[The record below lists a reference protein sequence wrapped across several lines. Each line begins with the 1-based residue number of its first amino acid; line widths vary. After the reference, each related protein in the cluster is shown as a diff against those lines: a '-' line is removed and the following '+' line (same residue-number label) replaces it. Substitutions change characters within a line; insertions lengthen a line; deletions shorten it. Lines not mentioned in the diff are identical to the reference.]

1 MNYFELYP
9 GDYLRDTTR
18 LTLIEHGAYLRLLM
32 AYYAEETPLPADE
45 TELFVI
51 VSAVS
56 AADKAAVRKVAA
68 RFFPVGDDGLRR
80 NGRADKEIAKAEER
94 MIGADERKGNEKE
107 RQRRTRA
114 RRTKLFYDLREVGI
128 VPDAMST
135 MDELRKLHAEH
146 VTRDKGVTQ
155 HVTNGVTERDKYR
168 DCHGV
173 NTATRPQ
180 TPYTNQEQKPSSSS
194 SVAGQP
200 ARPPASLPKGDDDGP
215 VPGEQDL
222 PSWIPRPL
230 WREFY
235 RHRAVLRKPLSIPG
249 QRQVVRRLVELSEAG
264 HDIAASLR
272 QTMAAGL
279 VIPVTPKDPDHANVP
294 ASRKLSAVD
303 QVAAKIRERRER
315 EHADNQ
321 SPFATLG
328 HG

>member
-18 LTLIEHGAYLRLLM
+18 LSLVEHGAYLRLLM
-32 AYYAEETPLPADE
+32 AYYAEEQPLPADE
-45 TELFVI
+45 AELFVI

-56 AADKAAVRKVAA
+56 AADKAAVRKVAS

-80 NGRADKEIAKAEER
+80 NGRADEEIEKA
-94 MIGADERKGNEKE
+94 
-107 RQRRTRA
+107 QRRIAISRENGSKGGRKKNPTGNPTGNPAGTQQGTRSGEA
-114 RRTKLFYDLREVGI
+114 
-128 VPDAMST
+128 
-135 MDELRKLHAEH
+135 LH
-146 VTRDKGVTQ
+146 
-155 HVTNGVTERDKYR
+155 
-168 DCHGV
+168 
-173 NTATRPQ
+173 
-180 TPYTNQEQKPSSSS
+180 TPHAIHHQEQKPSPSS

-279 VIPVTPKDPDHANVP
+279 VIPVTPKDPDHADVP

-315 EHADNQ
+315 EHADNEP
-321 SPFATLG
+321 PFATLG

>member
-18 LTLIEHGAYLRLLM
+18 LSLVEHGAYLRLLM
-32 AYYAEETPLPADE
+32 AYYAEEQPLPADE
-45 TELFVI
+45 AELFVI

-56 AADKAAVRKVAA
+56 AADKAAVRKVAS

-80 NGRADKEIAKAEER
+80 NGRADEEIEKA
-94 MIGADERKGNEKE
+94 
-107 RQRRTRA
+107 QRRIAISRENGSKGGRKKNPTGNPTGNPAGNPAGSSQGNPAGTQQGTRSGEA
-114 RRTKLFYDLREVGI
+114 
-128 VPDAMST
+128 
-135 MDELRKLHAEH
+135 LH
-146 VTRDKGVTQ
+146 
-155 HVTNGVTERDKYR
+155 
-168 DCHGV
+168 
-173 NTATRPQ
+173 
-180 TPYTNQEQKPSSSS
+180 TPHAIHHQEQKPSPSS

-200 ARPPASLPKGDDDGP
+200 ARPPAGLTDDDDGP

-279 VIPVTPKDPDHANVP
+279 VIPVTPKDHDHADVP

-315 EHADNQ
+315 EHADNEP
-321 SPFATLG
+321 PFATLG

>member
-56 AADKAAVRKVAA
+56 AADKAAVRKVAS
-68 RFFPVGDDGLRR
+68 RFFPAGDDGLRR
-80 NGRADKEIAKAEER
+80 NGRADEEISKA
-94 MIGADERKGNEKE
+94 
-107 RQRRTRA
+107 QRRIAISRENGSKGGRKKNPTGTPPGNPAGNPAGSSQGNPAGTQQGTRSGEA
-114 RRTKLFYDLREVGI
+114 
-128 VPDAMST
+128 
-135 MDELRKLHAEH
+135 LH
-146 VTRDKGVTQ
+146 
-155 HVTNGVTERDKYR
+155 
-168 DCHGV
+168 
-173 NTATRPQ
+173 
-180 TPYTNQEQKPSSSS
+180 TPHAIHHQEQKPPSSS

-200 ARPPASLPKGDDDGP
+200 ARPPAGLPSDDDGP

-264 HDIAASLR
+264 HDIASSLR

-279 VIPVTPKDPDHANVP
+279 VIPVEPRNNATGPPLNGKPPIAQNFAQKNYSGTGTPDNELP
-294 ASRKLSAVD
+294 AYLRAD
-303 QVAAKIRERRER
+303 Q
-315 EHADNQ
+315 
-321 SPFATLG
+321 S
-328 HG
+328 

>member
-18 LTLIEHGAYLRLLM
+18 LSLVEHGAYLRLLM
-32 AYYAEETPLPADE
+32 AYYAEEQPLPADE
-45 TELFVI
+45 AELFVI
-51 VSAVS
+51 VSAIS
-56 AADKAAVRKVAA
+56 AADKAAVRKVAS

-80 NGRADKEIAKAEER
+80 NGRADEEIEKA
-94 MIGADERKGNEKE
+94 
-107 RQRRTRA
+107 QRRIA
-114 RRTKLFYDLREVGI
+114 ISRENG
-128 VPDAMST
+128 SKGG
-135 MDELRKLHAEH
+135 RKKNPSGNPPGNPAGNPAGSSQGNPAGTQQGTCSGEALHTPH
-146 VTRDKGVTQ
+146 
-155 HVTNGVTERDKYR
+155 
-168 DCHGV
+168 
-173 NTATRPQ
+173 ATHH
-180 TPYTNQEQKPSSSS
+180 QEQEPPSSS
-194 SVAGQP
+194 SVAEQP
-200 ARPPASLPKGDDDGP
+200 ARPHAGLSSDDDGP

-222 PSWIPRPL
+222 PSWVPRPL

-264 HDIAASLR
+264 HDIASSLR

-315 EHADNQ
+315 EHADNEP
-321 SPFATLG
+321 PFATLG